1 MTSSIPEKI
10 KGFLFNP
17 TESFRGVRNEPPGE
31 TLKYFVAITAI
42 YAILM
47 GIMIVLRLAV
57 THPFLSLFPPID
69 PTQIVVFDFFAIIL
83 MILVLAALSFIFAAI
98 FGIWL
103 HIFVYLMGGRKG
115 FWETEKSVFYNLTPT
130 MLIGWIPFIG
140 AFIGAIWSIILGVIG
155 VRELHEMST
164 QKAAIAV
171 ILAVIIAFVL
181 LIVIAAA
188 FLMAI
193 VAQGPYPAI

>member
-17 TESFRGVRNEPPGE
+17 TGAFRGVRNEQPGE

-42 YAILM
+42 YSILM
-47 GIMIVLRLAV
+47 GIMIMLRLTA
-57 THPFLSLFPPID
+57 THPFLSLTPSID
-69 PTQIVVFDFFAIIL
+69 PTQAVVFDVFGAIL
-83 MILVLAALSFIFAAI
+83 MILVILALSFIFAVI

-103 HIFVYLMGGRKG
+103 HIFVYLLGGRKG

-130 MLIGWIPFIG
+130 MLIGWIPVVG
-140 AFIGAIWSIILGVIG
+140 GLIGAIWSIILGVIG

-171 ILAVIIAFVL
+171 LLAVIVAFVL

-193 VAQGPYPAI
+193 VATGPYQVI

>member
-1 MTSSIPEKI
+1 MTSPIPEKI

-17 TESFRGVRNEPPGE
+17 TGAFRGVRNEQPGE

-42 YAILM
+42 YSILM
-47 GIMIVLRLAV
+47 GIMIMLRLTA
-57 THPFLSLFPPID
+57 THPFLSLIPSID
-69 PTQIVVFDFFAIIL
+69 PTQVVVFDVFGVIL
-83 MILVLAALSFIFAAI
+83 MILVILALSFVFAVI
-98 FGIWL
+98 FGMWL
-103 HIFVYLMGGRKG
+103 HIFVYLLGGRKG

-130 MLIGWIPFIG
+130 MLIGWIPVVG
-140 AFIGAIWSIILGVIG
+140 GLIGAIWSIILGVIG

-171 ILAVIIAFVL
+171 LLAVIVAFVL

-193 VAQGPYPAI
+193 VAQGPYQVI